1 MFFSPKGSLDAVKP
15 ENSFFL
21 RQSNGRFVVF
31 QPNASF
37 LTKMTKSLFK
47 ANEIGQWNFIML
59 GNEINMQSK
68 IKLIFCKHRGLVKS
82 RRIVF

>member
-1 MFFSPKGSLDAVKP
+1 MAQNLGQNVFFTQ
-15 ENSFFL
+15 SFARCSKTRKLFFLFVL

-37 LTKMTKSLFK
+37 LTKMTKSLFR
-47 ANEIGQWNFIML
+47 ANEIGQWNFVML

-68 IKLIFCKHRGLVKS
+68 NKIDFL
-82 RRIVF
+82 